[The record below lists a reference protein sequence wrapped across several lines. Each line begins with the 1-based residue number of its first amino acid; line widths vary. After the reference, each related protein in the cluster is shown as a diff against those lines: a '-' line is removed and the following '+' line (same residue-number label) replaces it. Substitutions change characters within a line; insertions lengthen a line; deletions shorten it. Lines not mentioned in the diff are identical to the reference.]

1 MLMFQ
6 FVAKT
11 VTWLLQPRVSDLDL
25 DEDEV
30 LKLTSFGNGAN
41 SQDTVD
47 ILRRSLVMRNR

>member
-1 MLMFQ
+1 MLL
-6 FVAKT
+6 FVAET
-11 VTWLLQPRVSDLDL
+11 YIWLLLSRVSDLDL

-30 LKLTSFGNGAN
+30 LKLASFGSGGN

>member
-1 MLMFQ
+1 MFQ

-30 LKLTSFGNGAN
+30 LKLASFGNGAN

>member
-1 MLMFQ
+1 MFQ

-41 SQDTVD
+41 IQDTVD